1 MKVSYNFLSLVALGN
16 FNPAIVTTD
25 FLNNVCDLNL
35 GDLIKQSDPNIPVHR
50 FLEFSRFKF
59 IADINKF
66 QILQEGIKG
75 GDIPQS
81 NIVEI
86 FDAYYEKLPHTP
98 LDAVGVNINCDLIA
112 QKGGEFDKLV
122 SLASDPRNYLDFFRV
137 EIIDVTERSLQTS
150 TEKKWMSSHYYIKM
164 VQVLAR
170 RVNIDKKTENSLGL
184 NYNCEV
190 GDLKKDSSRLG
201 LLSSIYDK
209 YCDEFT
215 LFLKRLGD

>member
-1 MKVSYNFLSLVALGN
+1 MKVSYNFLSLVALGD

-25 FLNNVCDLNL
+25 FLNNVCDLKL

-66 QILQEGIKG
+66 QILQEGIEG

-81 NIVEI
+81 NIVKI

-98 LDAVGVNINCDLIA
+98 LDAVGVNINCDLID
-112 QKGGEFDKLV
+112 QKEGEFNKLAR
-122 SLASDPRNYLDFFRV
+122 LASDPINYLDFFRV
-137 EIIDVTERSLQTS
+137 EV
-150 TEKKWMSSHYYIKM
+150 H
-164 VQVLAR
+164 
-170 RVNIDKKTENSLGL
+170 IDKKTENSLVL

-190 GDLKKDSSRLG
+190 GNLKKDSSRLG
-201 LLSSIYDK
+201 LLSSTYDK
-209 YCDEFT
+209 YCNEFT
-215 LFLKRLGD
+215 LFLKRLGDL